1 MNKIRHIS
9 QTSRWSLSRRA
20 LLRSTGA
27 AAVLAGAPALSAGCS
42 AAEPPR
48 PAANGQRKLGAVGP
62 TVSPLGL
69 GCMGMSE
76 FYGPIDQAAVQNT
89 LTSAFDRG
97 VTLFDS
103 ADMYGS
109 GANEILLGRFM
120 AGKRDKVILAT
131 KFGIVREGS
140 TWRVDNS
147 PAYVRTAC
155 EASLRRLGTEYIDIL
170 SAHRINPTQP
180 VEDMV
185 GAMADLVRE
194 GKVRAIGLSEAAP
207 ATIRRA
213 HDVHPLAAVETEY
226 SLLSRGPETE
236 IIPTCRALGIA
247 FIPYSPLSRG
257 LLTGQSPDSTAIG
270 TDDFRKQLPR
280 FQPRNHAINVAVVNR
295 LRSTAE
301 RKTCTL
307 AQLSLAWLIN
317 KGEDIVPIPGT
328 RRPERLDENWEAQA
342 ITLSDSEASEIER
355 LIPTHDIAGER
366 YTDEELKTVGL

>member
-1 MNKIRHIS
+1 MNKTPHVS
-9 QTSRWSLSRRA
+9 EASTWSLSRRA

-27 AAVLAGAPALSAGCS
+27 AAVVAGAPALSAGRS
-42 AAEPPR
+42 AAGPPR
-48 PAANGQRKLGAVGP
+48 PAANGQRKLGTVGP
-62 TVSPLGL
+62 IVSPLGL

-76 FYGPIDQAAVQNT
+76 FYGPIDQTVVQNT
-89 LTSAFDRG
+89 LTSAFERG

-131 KFGIVREGS
+131 KFGIVRQGS
-140 TWRVDNS
+140 TMRVDNS

-155 EASLRRLGTEYIDIL
+155 EASLRRLGTDYIDIL
-170 SAHRINPTQP
+170 YAHRINPTQP
-180 VEDMV
+180 VEDMA

-194 GKVRAIGLSEAAP
+194 GKVRAIGLSEAGA

-280 FQPRNHAINVAVVNR
+280 FQPRNHAINVKVVNR
-295 LRSTAE
+295 LRSIAE
-301 RKTCTL
+301 RKSCTL

-355 LIPTHDIAGER
+355 LVPTHDIAGDR